1 MLASYG
7 ILTLPLVSFGVIGTV
22 FIFLGISFGE
32 WLMSKLPAQRF
43 DDVIQTLLFFMVLSL
58 IFKALRA

>member
-1 MLASYG
+1 MLASYV

-22 FIFLGISFGE
+22 LIFLGISFGE